1 MGYRCDVVGGV
12 EIKRRTVK
20 DISKICLGP
29 GRAGPSSPSD
39 CPSNHTPC
47 AQGHWP
53 LAVPFISQSVRTCCS
68 LPPRPRQ
75 ASFAPSLHLHFGSN
89 APSSSRSSGGLISR
103 NHYRHLLACALP
115 VLHRL
120 TPAYISIYVSVVFIF
135 LESEPHE
142 SQFLVCVVHSSN
154 TGPQSAGPSRHSRIR
169 C

>member
-1 MGYRCDVVGGV
+1 MSRP
-12 EIKRRTVK
+12 RT
-20 DISKICLGP
+20 G
-29 GRAGPSSPSD
+29 
-39 CPSNHTPC
+39 
-47 AQGHWP
+47 WP
-53 LAVPFISQSVRTCCS
+53 LLTFWLSLQPHSLCSGTLAPRCPFHKPKRSHVLFPS
-68 LPPRPRQ
+68 PRPRQ

-103 NHYRHLLACALP
+103 NHYCHLLAWALP

-135 LESEPHE
+135 LESKPHE

-169 C
+169 CW